1 MDDLWPESIGQT
13 SDSLT
18 PITILQE
25 QAKLLGDKTQN
36 IVTADVETVIDNEKR
51 KPFVYG
57 FYVVAPVLQ
66 NFRYRL
72 LEVSHNIELYPL
84 SIYVDE
90 EIINENEGWNDIEQ
104 ENSWSKKYFKA
115 KDESEFIDLLKI
127 IFSSNKTKRI
137 IANLMSQSKQLGGY
151 AAPTEDD
158 VTF

>member
-18 PITILQE
+18 PLTILQE

-36 IVTADVETVIDNEKR
+36 IVTADVETVIDNDKDN
-51 KPFVYG
+51 PFVYG

-72 LEVSHNIELYPL
+72 LEISHNIEIYPL

-90 EIINENEGWNDIEQ
+90 EIIDENKDWIGIGQ
-104 ENSWSKKYFKA
+104 ENIWSKKYFKA
-115 KDESEFIDLLKI
+115 KDESEFIDVLRM
-127 IFSSNKTKRI
+127 IFSSKKTKRVV
-137 IANLMSQSKQLGGY
+137 ANLMRQSKQLGGY

-158 VTF
+158 VPF